1 MREAGYIRFKTD
13 GDIHLLDYL
22 QIDYKDGLVVYGGDT
37 IPFVGRTST
46 TAASPYG
53 EWTGFTWRL
62 EKADAGSAIAT
73 SRVTARVV
81 EINLGLPVQHP
92 AQAPQNS
99 AQPAQHPAQPTQ
111 SPTQSSPDKRVFLR
125 IKYQDM
131 QDGATTANLELVGFV
146 Y

>member
-1 MREAGYIRFKTD
+1 MRLGGGSRKGSWGTN
-13 GDIHLLDYL
+13 LDYL

-46 TAASPYG
+46 TATSPYG

-62 EKADAGSAIAT
+62 EKADAASAIAT

-81 EINLGLPVQHP
+81 EINLGLPAQNSTQNP
-92 AQAPQNS
+92 AQPS
-99 AQPAQHPAQPTQ
+99 AQPAPSPAQP
-111 SPTQSSPDKRVFLR
+111 SPDKKVFLR
-125 IKYQDM
+125 VKYQDM